1 MGCISGRKIF
11 CILWVFFNPLFL
23 WLLII
28 CEKKLLNFKKKL
40 LNTKTQHVAELC
52 LEGLVED
59 RSELV
64 INPTG

>member
-1 MGCISGRKIF
+1 MGRISGQKIF
-11 CILWVFFNPLFL
+11 CILWVFFNSLFL

-28 CEKKLLNFKKKL
+28 FEKNLLNFKKKV
-40 LNTKTQHVAELC
+40 LNTKIQQVTEVC

>member
-1 MGCISGRKIF
+1 MGCVSGRKIF
-11 CILWVFFNPLFL
+11 CILWICFNPLFL

-28 CEKKLLNFKKKL
+28 FEKNLLNFKKKV
-40 LNTKTQHVAELC
+40 LNTKIQQVTEVC
-52 LEGLVED
+52 LEGLAED